1 MNELRRLG
9 CGQESE
15 ESEEFKAWVVV
26 SGRNWEQRKEQTPML
41 QSLLQVVL
49 EWVLG
54 A

>member
-1 MNELRRLG
+1 MVSVYLRKYIAYKLFLYG
-9 CGQESE
+9 
-15 ESEEFKAWVVV
+15 
-26 SGRNWEQRKEQTPML
+26 TYML